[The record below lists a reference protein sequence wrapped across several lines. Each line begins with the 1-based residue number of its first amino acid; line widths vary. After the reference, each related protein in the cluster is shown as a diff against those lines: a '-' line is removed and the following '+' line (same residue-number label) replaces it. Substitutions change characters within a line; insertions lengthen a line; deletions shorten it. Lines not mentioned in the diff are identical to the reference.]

1 MEKAL
6 CLIVLYAMALE
17 DYRVHCLSEKKMLLF
32 AILGIG
38 VKVYRSTLFQT
49 GFWIPYLPGL
59 FLLLVGWATKEQIGY
74 GDGMVVLLMG
84 FYFDVMQLGLAI
96 SAGFFLAACFGFL
109 SQLTKRKFKKIKME
123 IPYLPFLLMGT
134 VVMLGVS

>member
-6 CLIVLYAMALE
+6 CLIILYAMALE
-17 DYRVHCLSEKKMLLF
+17 DYRVHRLSENKMLLF

-38 VKVYRSTLFQT
+38 AKVYRSTLFQT

-84 FYFDVMQLGLAI
+84 FYFDVLQLSLAV
-96 SAGFFLAACFGFL
+96 SAGFFLAAGFGFL
-109 SQLTKRKFKKIKME
+109 SQLIKRKIKME

-134 VVMLGVS
+134 VVMFGVS

>member
-6 CLIVLYAMALE
+6 CLIILYAMALE
-17 DYRVHCLSEKKMLLF
+17 DYRVHRLSENKMLLF

-38 VKVYRSTLFQT
+38 AKVYRSTLFQT

-84 FYFDVMQLGLAI
+84 FYFDVLQLSLAV
-96 SAGFFLAACFGFL
+96 SAGFFLAAGFGFL
-109 SQLTKRKFKKIKME
+109 SQLIKRKIKKIKME

-134 VVMLGVS
+134 VVMFGVS